1 MFLIQDIK
9 NTESYKAGYEIGKWI
24 GQNPTLAVLLGIVIS
39 VGLVWILIKV
49 VKQIRT
55 FGE

>member
-1 MFLIQDIK
+1 MFLIQ
-9 NTESYKAGYEIGKWI
+9 NENSSTAYKMGYEV
-24 GQNPTLAVLLGIVIS
+24 GQWVAHNPMLAVLLGVLVSI
-39 VGLVWILIKV
+39 GFVWILTKV

>member
-1 MFLIQDIK
+1 MFLYQNLEKTDA
-9 NTESYKAGYEIGKWI
+9 YKAGYETGKWVAHHPTVSVII
-24 GQNPTLAVLLGIVIS
+24 GVLLLAVLIWGF
-39 VGLVWILIKV
+39 IKV

>member
-9 NTESYKAGYEIGKWI
+9 ETQSYKAGYEVGKLI
-24 GQNPTLAVLLGIVIS
+24 YHNPTLSILIGVVLS
-39 VGLVWILIKV
+39 VGFVWLLTKI

>member
-1 MFLIQDIK
+1 MFLIQDVK
-9 NTESYKAGYEIGKWI
+9 STKSYEMGYEIGKWI
-24 GQNPTLAVLLGIVIS
+24 YHNPILSVLLGIVVS
-39 VGLVWILIKV
+39 LGFVWLLTKV